1 MPHHTPIYTALQQY
15 VQHNKLRLHMPG
27 HIGRGMT
34 ARELQPV
41 AGIDV
46 TEVPGLDDFHLPR
59 EIIGQSRTLLAH
71 AYGAGESYFLVN
83 GATSGLEALFLA
95 LTSEGEKV
103 LVPRNARRSF
113 YGGMVLSGAMPV
125 YIPVQTMPE
134 PGIALAVTAEDIR
147 NLLGQ
152 SDKLVFLASPSYY
165 GTTCDVEQIAQL
177 VHESGRLLLVDEAH
191 GAHFNFSPQ
200 LPPSALQCGADAAV
214 NGLHKTLPVLNQGAC
229 LHLAES
235 LKGSR
240 SVNQAVSLITTT
252 SPSYPIMAS
261 IELARALLEE
271 KGAALLDQALDYAAQ
286 FRQEARS
293 LGGLKC
299 YREELLG
306 VPGVKGLDGLKI
318 LIGTGKTGLT
328 GYELDRI
335 LREKYQIQVE
345 IADNKYILAMF
356 SIFHQKQDW
365 DYFYQALRQIAQTVA
380 VAGPAEP
387 EMVALPPYPEVVLSP
402 RQAFKNPVKRMPL
415 KECRGKLAGEMVAA
429 YPPGIPCLLPGE
441 LITAAVQNYLE
452 YLQQTGARLQG
463 PEDISLRHLSIL
475 DV

>member
-1 MPHHTPIYTALQQY
+1 
-15 VQHNKLRLHMPG
+15 
-27 HIGRGMT
+27 
-34 ARELQPV
+34 
-41 AGIDV
+41 
-46 TEVPGLDDFHLPR
+46 
-59 EIIGQSRTLLAH
+59 
-71 AYGAGESYFLVN
+71 
-83 GATSGLEALFLA
+83 
-95 LTSEGEKV
+95 
-103 LVPRNARRSF
+103 
-113 YGGMVLSGAMPV
+113 
-125 YIPVQTMPE
+125 
-134 PGIALAVTAEDIR
+134 
-147 NLLGQ
+147 
-152 SDKLVFLASPSYY
+152 
-165 GTTCDVEQIAQL
+165 
-177 VHESGRLLLVDEAH
+177 
-191 GAHFNFSPQ
+191 
-200 LPPSALQCGADAAV
+200 
-214 NGLHKTLPVLNQGAC
+214 KTLPVLNQGAC

-286 FRQEARS
+286 FRQKARS